1 MKGIIFNLVCL
12 ATLANSAGQMSGQ
25 QVYDLKFDHEKY
37 VTQTLAV
44 EGKTIIVRAYENI
57 FYVARPADTVYQ
69 KLNVYIPEEYFTGEI
84 INGYNS
90 QTAPIFFPNQVGGY
104 MPALPASA
112 ATSPGREMPQGG
124 GGMMGGPRQSAVLLA
139 LSKGYVVA
147 SAGARGRTTRN
158 TDDIYTGKAPAGIV
172 DLKAAVRYLKYNDQ
186 IMPGD
191 AGRIISNGT
200 SAGGAMSTLLGATG
214 NHPDYEPY
222 LEELGAAEADDNIF
236 AVSAYCPI
244 TNLDNA
250 DMAYEWQFN
259 GINTYKK
266 RGAMQGNAQEASV
279 LSDAQVIASKELKD
293 LFPGYINGL
302 NLRDRNGGL
311 LTLDQN
317 GNGTF
322 KEFVKSYVIAS
333 AQKALDGG
341 TDMSKYSFLTVD
353 NGMVSQI
360 DFGAYVEY
368 LERQKTPPAF
378 DAFDLSSPENQ
389 LFGNESVDK
398 QHFTQYA
405 LENSK
410 ENGLMADKQRVKMMN
425 PLYYIGKPES
435 KTAEYWRVR
444 HGTKD
449 KDTGLAVSVILATYL
464 RNKGFNVNMEF
475 PWDIPHSGD
484 YDLSE
489 LFDWI
494 DNICK

>member
-1 MKGIIFNLVCL
+1 
-12 ATLANSAGQMSGQ
+12 
-25 QVYDLKFDHEKY
+25 
-37 VTQTLAV
+37 
-44 EGKTIIVRAYENI
+44 
-57 FYVARPADTVYQ
+57 
-69 KLNVYIPEEYFTGEI
+69 
-84 INGYNS
+84 
-90 QTAPIFFPNQVGGY
+90 
-104 MPALPASA
+104 
-112 ATSPGREMPQGG
+112 MPQGG
-124 GGMMGGPRQSAVLLA
+124 GMTGGQRQYAVLVA

-158 TDDIYTGKAPAGIV
+158 EDGIYTGKAPAGIV
-172 DLKAAVRYLKYNDQ
+172 DLKAAIRYLKSNDQ
-186 IMPGD
+186 RMPGD
-191 AGRIISNGT
+191 AGKIISNGT
-200 SAGGAMSTLLGATG
+200 SAGGAMSALLGATG

-222 LEELGAAEADDNIF
+222 LKALGAAEAGDNIF

-244 TNLDNA
+244 TDLDNA

-266 RGAMQGNAQEASV
+266 RGAMQGNAQEALA
-279 LSDAQVIASKELKD
+279 LSDNQVLASKQLKD
-293 LFPGYINGL
+293 LFPGYINRL
-302 NLRDRNGGL
+302 NLIDRDGDL
-311 LTLDQN
+311 LTLDQD

-322 KEFVKSYVIAS
+322 KEYVKSYLIAS
-333 AQKALDGG
+333 AQKALDDG
-341 TDMSKYSFLTVD
+341 TDMSKYSFLTIV

-360 DFGAYVEY
+360 DFNAYVEY

-389 LFGNESVDK
+389 LFGNESVDR

-405 LENSK
+405 LGNPAG
-410 ENGLMADKQRVKMMN
+410 NGSMADKQAVIMMN
-425 PLYYIGKPES
+425 PMYYIGQPQS
-435 KTAEYWRVR
+435 KTAEYWRIR

-464 RNKGFNVNMEF
+464 RNNGFNVNLEL

-484 YDLSE
+484 YDLTE